1 MNKYITL
8 LKNTSIFAIGTFGA
22 KVLTFLMMPFYT
34 RVLTTEDFGVVD
46 LIVNTAN
53 FIIPIVTICIADA
66 ILRYG
71 LDRAVN
77 KKDVFST
84 GILVLICGYLI
95 FLLFIPI
102 FLCIPIISNYTL
114 LIYVFILTSSL
125 NSICSQFVRARGF
138 IKLYAISGILNTALM
153 IISNLILLLC
163 FNLGING
170 YVLSIIIADFL
181 TSMFLF
187 WIAGLKKYLKFQR
200 ISKSIAKAMVIFS
213 LPLIPTTLFWWVTNL
228 SDRYLVTYMIGA
240 DANGLY
246 SAAYKIPTFITMLA
260 GIVLQAW
267 KISSVEEDNSA
278 DRARFYTNV
287 FESYQSVIYL
297 AASFIIILIKPIT
310 SILVSQDFYESWRF
324 VPFLMMSVV
333 FQCFASFLS
342 NIYMVVKKNKMSM
355 VTTLISAVVNVV
367 LNLIFIPLWGVNGA
381 AFATF
386 ISCFVLFITRVFN
399 TQQFI
404 RFNMKLG
411 KVTINS
417 ILLLAQA
424 LIMIA
429 ELPYWVIYEIVLC
442 AVVTVINLKPFI
454 DNARKILRLKKKA

>member
-34 RVLTTEDFGVVD
+34 RVLTTEDLGVVD

-125 NSICSQFVRARGF
+125 NSICSQFVRARGL
-138 IKLYAISGILNTALM
+138 IKLYAISGILNTVLM

-246 SAAYKIPTFITMLA
+246 STAYKIPTFITMLA

-278 DRARFYTNV
+278 DRARFYSNV

-454 DNARKILRLKKKA
+454 DNARKILRLKKKT

>member
-22 KVLTFLMMPFYT
+22 KILTFLMMPFYT
-34 RVLTTEDFGVVD
+34 RVLTTEDFGIVD
-46 LIVNTAN
+46 LVVNTAN

-66 ILRYG
+66 IMRYG
-71 LDRAVN
+71 LDRAIN

-84 GILVLICGYLI
+84 GILILICGYLI
-95 FLLFIPI
+95 FLIFIPV

-114 LIYVFILTSSL
+114 LIYIFILTSSL
-125 NSICSQFVRARGF
+125 NSICSQFVRSRGLV
-138 IKLYAISGILNTALM
+138 KLYAFSGILNTFLM
-153 IISNLILLLC
+153 ILSNLLLLWV
-163 FNLGING
+163 FQMGTNG

-181 TSMFLF
+181 TAMFLF
-187 WIAGLKKYLKFQR
+187 WIADLKKFIKFQR
-200 ISKSIAKAMVIFS
+200 ISKAVVKSMVVFS

-228 SDRYLVTYMIGA
+228 SDRYLVTYMVGES
-240 DANGLY
+240 ANGLY
-246 SAAYKIPTFITMLA
+246 STAYKIPTFITMLA

-267 KISSVEEDNSA
+267 KISSVEEDESA
-278 DRARFYTNV
+278 DRYRFYTNV
-287 FESYQSVIYL
+287 FDSYQSVIYL

-310 SILVSQDFYESWRF
+310 TILVSQDFYESWKF
-324 VPFLMMSVV
+324 VPFLMLSVV

-355 VTTLISAVVNVV
+355 VTTFISAVVNVA
-367 LNLIFIPLWGVNGA
+367 LNLIFIPLWGANGA

-386 ISCFVLFITRVFN
+386 ISCFILFITRVFN
-399 TQQFI
+399 TQKFI

-417 ILLLAQA
+417 VLLLAQA

-429 ELPYWVIYEIVLC
+429 EPAYWIIYEVILC
-442 AVVTVINLKPFI
+442 AIVSFINLKPFI
-454 DNARKILRLKKKA
+454 INIKKLLQLKRNH

>member
-1 MNKYITL
+1 MNKYVTL

-34 RVLTTEDFGVVD
+34 RVLTTEDFGIVD
-46 LIVNTAN
+46 LVVNTAN

-95 FLLFIPI
+95 LLLFIPV
-102 FLCIPIISNYTL
+102 FLCIPILSNYTL

-125 NSICSQFVRARGF
+125 NSICSQFVRARGLV
-138 IKLYAISGILNTALM
+138 KLYAFSGILNTLLM

-163 FNLGING
+163 FKFGTNG
-170 YVLSIIIADFL
+170 YILSIIIADFL
-181 TSMFLF
+181 TSIFLF
-187 WIAGLKKYLKFQR
+187 WIAGLKKYLKFQK
-200 ISKSIAKAMVIFS
+200 ISKSVAKAMVVFS

-228 SDRYLVTYMIGA
+228 SDRYLVTFMIGE

-246 SAAYKIPTFITMLA
+246 STAYKIPTFITMLA

-267 KISSVEEDNSA
+267 KISSVEEDNSS

-287 FESYQSVIYL
+287 FDSYQSVIYL

-310 SILVSQDFYESWRF
+310 SILVSQAYYDSWQF

-355 VTTLISAVVNVV
+355 VTTMISAAVNVA

-399 TQQFI
+399 TQRFI
-404 RFNMKLG
+404 RFDMKLG
-411 KVTINS
+411 KTTINS
-417 ILLLAQA
+417 VLLLAQA

-429 ELPYWVIYEIVLC
+429 ELPYWIIYEVILC
-442 AVVTVINLKPFI
+442 AVVTLINLKPFI
-454 DNARKILRLKKKA
+454 DNARKILRLRKRS